1 MTTVQTSLVTA
12 VSWGVVVVILGVIA
26 LDVYAIW
33 KNRGATDTISAHL
46 RNWNA
51 ATGGLLALSSAAL
64 WVHLFIGLPASWTEK
79 ASVPFRQAEY
89 DRLN

>member
-1 MTTVQTSLVTA
+1 MTVQGDGVT
-12 VSWGVVVVILGVIA
+12 VISWGVVVIILGIIL
-26 LDVYAIW
+26 LDTYAIW

-64 WVHLFIGLPASWTEK
+64 WIHLFIGLPKSWSDK
-79 ASVPFRQAEY
+79 AAIPFRQADY
-89 DRLN
+89 DKLVH